1 LGVPVGAITG
11 RYFGKGATG
20 TGSLRYWW
28 NFESARGEGK
38 TMDEQRRPEDRADT
52 KENSGARAARLRQ
65 RFPTIED
72 LRRRAWLRVPRFG
85 FDFVDGGA
93 NDEVCIARNTA
104 AFRAV
109 ELLPRYCID
118 GKGISTEVALFGRRY
133 AAPIGIAPMGSPGL
147 MWPGCEEYLAREAQ
161 RARIPYVLATPA
173 NASIERIAEIAPD
186 VFWFQLYRFP
196 ANDHAI
202 TFDLV
207 RRADAAGAHVLVPT
221 VDSAG
226 KSKRPRDIRNGVAV
240 PFPINPWTVFQVA
253 TSPFWA
259 LSFLRHG
266 MPRTENLVPY
276 AGPNPTQLST
286 ARTMQLRS
294 GGSHSWDELARLR
307 ERWKRAFVIKGI
319 LHPKDAE
326 RAVAIGADG
335 IIVSNHGGRHF
346 DGAPAS
352 IDVLPA
358 IVAAVGTRATVMI
371 DSGIRG
377 GLDVVRALALGA
389 KAGFTGRPFVYG
401 LAALGPIGAA
411 HVIDLFF
418 DEIRTEF
425 LHVGMRSVAEAA
437 TITARH
443 PGAWRFAE
451 AQEPGNRINPQ
462 RV

>member
-1 LGVPVGAITG
+1 
-11 RYFGKGATG
+11 
-20 TGSLRYWW
+20 
-28 NFESARGEGK
+28 
-38 TMDEQRRPEDRADT
+38 MDEQSRPPA
-52 KENSGARAARLRQ
+52 GAQPYDLPESRKASLRQ
-65 RFPTIED
+65 RYPTIAD
-72 LRRRAWLRVPRFG
+72 LRRRARWRVPRFG

-93 NDEVCIARNTA
+93 NDEVCIERNIA

-109 ELLPRYCID
+109 ELLPRYCVD
-118 GKGISTEVALFGRRY
+118 GKVSTEVELFGRLY

-147 MWPGCEEYLAREAQ
+147 LWPGAEKHLAREAQ
-161 RARIPYVLATPA
+161 RRRIPYILATPA
-173 NASIERIAEIAPD
+173 NASIEEIAAIAPD

-196 ANDHAI
+196 DNDHAI

-240 PFPINPWTVFQVA
+240 PFPINPWTTFQVL
-253 TSPFWA
+253 TSPAWA
-259 LSFLRHG
+259 LALLRNG
-266 MPRTENLVPY
+266 MPITANLAPY
-276 AGPNPTQLST
+276 TGEKATLVST
-286 ARTMQLRS
+286 ARTMSLRS
-294 GGSHSWDELARLR
+294 GGSHTWDELARLR
-307 ERWKRAFVIKGI
+307 ERWKRAFVVKGI
-319 LHPKDAE
+319 LHPADAE
-326 RAVAIGADG
+326 RAVALGADG

-401 LAALGPIGAA
+401 LGALGAVGAP
-411 HVIDLFF
+411 HVVDLFF

-425 LHVGMRSVAEAA
+425 IHVGVRSVAEAA
-437 TITARH
+437 AITARH
-443 PGAWRFAE
+443 PGAWRFDR
-451 AQEPGNRINPQ
+451 N
-462 RV
+462 

>member
-1 LGVPVGAITG
+1 MAETG
-11 RYFGKGATG
+11 LPG
-20 TGSLRYWW
+20 
-28 NFESARGEGK
+28 GEK
-38 TMDEQRRPEDRADT
+38 A
-52 KENSGARAARLRQ
+52 KAAANAKAARLRR

-72 LRRRAWLRVPRFG
+72 LRARARWRVPRFA

-93 NDEVCIARNTA
+93 NDETCVARNIA

-109 ELLPRYCID
+109 ELLPRYCIET
-118 GKGISTEVALFGRRY
+118 KGASTEVELFGTRY
-133 AAPIGIAPMGSPGL
+133 AAPIGVAPMGSPGL
-147 MWPGCEEYLAREAQ
+147 MWPGAEEYLALAAQ

-173 NASIERIAEIAPD
+173 NTAIERIAEIAPD

-196 ANDHAI
+196 HNDHAI

-207 RRADAAGAHVLVPT
+207 RRADAAGARVLVPT

-240 PFPINPWTVFQVA
+240 PFPITVKTVWQVA
-253 TSPFWA
+253 TSPAWA
-259 LSFLRHG
+259 MSLFRHG

-276 AGPNPTQLST
+276 AGPDPTQVST

-294 GGSHSWDELARLR
+294 GGSHTWDELARLR
-307 ERWKRAFVIKGI
+307 ERWKRAFVVKGI
-319 LHPKDAE
+319 LHPQDAE
-326 RAVAIGADG
+326 RAVALGADG

-358 IVAAVGTRATVMI
+358 IVAAVGSRATVMI

-389 KAGFTGRPFVYG
+389 KAGFTGRPFMYG

-411 HVIDLFF
+411 HVVDLFF

-425 LHVGMRSVAEAA
+425 AHAGVRSVAEAA
-437 TITARH
+437 AITSRH
-443 PGAWRFAE
+443 PGAWRL
-451 AQEPGNRINPQ
+451 G
-462 RV
+462 

>member
-1 LGVPVGAITG
+1 MAESEPRGGEKANGA
-11 RYFGKGATG
+11 
-20 TGSLRYWW
+20 
-28 NFESARGEGK
+28 
-38 TMDEQRRPEDRADT
+38 ADA
-52 KENSGARAARLRQ
+52 KAARLRR
-65 RFPTIED
+65 RFPTVDD
-72 LRRRAWLRVPRFG
+72 LRRRARWRVPRFA

-93 NDEVCIARNTA
+93 NDETCVERNIK
-104 AFRAV
+104 AFRDV

-118 GKGISTEVALFGRRY
+118 TKGASTEVELFGTRY

-147 MWPGCEEYLAREAQ
+147 MWPGAEHYLAHAAQ

-173 NASIERIAEIAPD
+173 NAAIERIAEIAPD

-196 ANDHAI
+196 HNDHAI

-207 RRADAAGAHVLVPT
+207 RRADAAGARVLVPT

-240 PFPINPWTVFQVA
+240 PFPITFKTMWQVA
-253 TSPFWA
+253 TSPAWA
-259 LSFLRHG
+259 LSLLKHG

-276 AGPNPTQLST
+276 AGPNPTQVST

-294 GGSHSWDELARLR
+294 GGSHTWDELARLR
-307 ERWKRAFVIKGI
+307 ERWKRAFVVKGI
-319 LHPKDAE
+319 LHPQDAE
-326 RAVAIGADG
+326 RAVALGADG

-352 IDVLPA
+352 IDMLPA
-358 IVAAVGTRATVMI
+358 IVAAVGSRATVMI

-401 LAALGPIGAA
+401 LAALGPAGAT
-411 HVIDLFF
+411 HVVDMFF

-425 LHVGMRSVAEAA
+425 THAGVRSAAEAA
-437 TITARH
+437 MITARH
-443 PGAWRFAE
+443 PGAWRVASN
-451 AQEPGNRINPQ
+451 AAT
-462 RV
+462 